1 MAKNDMSKGS
11 NSYLSK
17 GIEVSK
23 KQLERFD
30 QQVKAYEQQIDEI
43 RFQMA
48 QRETEVLLVLRELTA
63 CDIYAP
69 ETHFDGDNL
78 TKQGKYANINH

>member
-1 MAKNDMSKGS
+1 
-11 NSYLSK
+11 
-17 GIEVSK
+17 
-23 KQLERFD
+23 
-30 QQVKAYEQQIDEI
+30 
-43 RFQMA
+43 MA